1 MGPCSRDWRQG
12 GESDRGRR
20 AERIG
25 SLFSGIGGL
34 ELALESLGMR
44 TIWQVE
50 CDRYARRVLW
60 QHWPIVPKYEDVCA
74 VGAANLCPVDVI
86 CGGFPCQGISD
97 AGLRLGLDDPRSGL
111 WREFARVVRELRP
124 RYVFVENVAALRV
137 RGLGRVL
144 GDLAE
149 IGYDAEWDCV
159 RAADVGAL
167 HLRNRLFILA
177 YAQCD
182 RPWPECGRSQ
192 AGPGPSVALDDGADR
207 HLAHADGA
215 GLEGRRRASVPE
227 HADERTSGA
236 RRASVADAERE
247 GKSQPEGS
255 VGDERRRPGDGGK
268 DVADAAGDGRD
279 EGQPESAREQGRSD
293 ASVGGWWSVEP
304 DVGRVAHG
312 VPARVDR
319 LRCLGNAVVPAQAAF
334 AWRVLMARI
343 IELSGGASL

>member
-1 MGPCSRDWRQG
+1 MGPCSGGWRQG
-12 GESDRGRR
+12 GESDRGQR
-20 AERIG
+20 AARIG

-44 TIWQVE
+44 TVWQVE

-159 RAADVGAL
+159 RAADVGAP
-167 HLRNRLFILA
+167 HLRNRLFLLA
-177 YAQCD
+177 YSGGQQSQGQQVTIAGSGVSAVVARD
-182 RPWPECGRSQ
+182 GEERPMADADGQGREGWRRAFVPAHAAEGSSG
-192 AGPGPSVALDDGADR
+192 ASGPSL
-207 HLAHADGA
+207 
-215 GLEGRRRASVPE
+215 
-227 HADERTSGA
+227 
-236 RRASVADAERE
+236 ADAECERE
-247 GKSQPEGS
+247 SQRERREL
-255 VGDERRRPGDGGK
+255 DERRRIGNRGHSM
-268 DVADAAGDGRD
+268 ADSDH
-279 EGQPESAREQGRSD
+279 ESARRLAESWQVAD
-293 ASVGGWWSVEP
+293 WWSVEP

-312 VPARVDR
+312 VPARMDR
-319 LRCLGNAVVPAQAAF
+319 LRCLGTAVVPAQAAF
-334 AWRVLMARI
+334 AWRVLMRRI
-343 IELSGGASL
+343 AQRHAV